1 MNEIIVNKHFVKAV
15 HLKLKFTAFL
25 FCITLSGFT
34 QVVIKGVV
42 KDSVKTLTNV
52 TVLVKNKKTKNTLQY
67 TVTDKNGKYF
77 IELKHIKDSVYLEFN
92 SFLYETLIS
101 NLDDETLLKD
111 NSVTLNVVLKENVNE
126 LNEIL
131 IKAKQRITIKK
142 DTTIYNVD
150 SFKDGTERTVEDLL
164 KKLPGVSVGNNGE
177 IKYKGKSI
185 KKLLLDGDDLFDSN
199 YTIASKNINVDIVD
213 KIQGIENYDEN
224 SLKKG
229 LRDSDDVILNLV
241 LKKGKLNFSG
251 NVDLAYG
258 YKNMHKI
265 NGVGMLLNN
274 KVKLFN
280 YTSLNNIGYKNSQVF
295 KKNGTL
301 SAKKLI
307 NEGNF
312 YSILDDSFHNF
323 NNNFINSSNILFKL
337 FKKSKVRF
345 NLNGEVDSKNRINSS
360 SISINDDSQTLITT
374 TEKINN
380 KPTNL
385 NAEIFFENK
394 EKGNLHWSYL
404 GYYDHKKK
412 NSNNF
417 SNNNGLSQQSNLI
430 SKTKLIQNKV
440 NLTYRINEK
449 SALESILTHSL
460 SEAPQELNLSP
471 NTLFNNEGN
480 NILEF
485 NNQTSRFKKQYF
497 LFKTDVIGLHK
508 KNQYKI
514 EIGYNYISNQYNSL
528 LKNSV
533 NQNETYVN
541 NTEYRIGSYF
551 INSGYNFKFEKS
563 NIGLGLKLN
572 YNNLA
577 LQNFSDND
585 FISKS
590 SILALPYLKLKY
602 NLSKMI
608 GFSLNYNY
616 NEKTPSENNLFT
628 NIVQTN
634 FRNFL
639 DNKIALDNLTSHNF
653 NMDFKYYDFYNRTS
667 INLGIQYIHNKNGY
681 FFNNIINED
690 ISITTS
696 FLKNEGLNNY
706 NIFLNSETFVLFLNS
721 TLQFNTSYTI
731 SEDLNTLNG
740 SDFRNITIN
749 DLQLEFV
756 ARTGFK
762 MPVNFENTF
771 MYNNSTF
778 KTELKNSN
786 SSISN
791 QFKSII
797 KIKNDSNIKVLYTH
811 IKPNFQNKVNYNFI
825 EAELFLKPK
834 NSNFSY
840 SILAKNLLN
849 EKQFEVININDFST
863 SRSYYNL
870 IERYIMLQVSFY
882 L

>member
-412 NSNNF
+412 
-417 SNNNGLSQQSNLI
+417 I
-430 SKTKLIQNKV
+430 AI
-440 NLTYRINEK
+440 
-449 SALESILTHSL
+449 ILVIIMACL
-460 SEAPQELNLSP
+460 
-471 NTLFNNEGN
+471 
-480 NILEF
+480 
-485 NNQTSRFKKQYF
+485 NNQ
-497 LFKTDVIGLHK
+497 I
-508 KNQYKI
+508 
-514 EIGYNYISNQYNSL
+514 
-528 LKNSV
+528 
-533 NQNETYVN
+533 
-541 NTEYRIGSYF
+541 
-551 INSGYNFKFEKS
+551 
-563 NIGLGLKLN
+563 
-572 YNNLA
+572 
-577 LQNFSDND
+577 
-585 FISKS
+585 
-590 SILALPYLKLKY
+590 
-602 NLSKMI
+602 
-608 GFSLNYNY
+608 
-616 NEKTPSENNLFT
+616 
-628 NIVQTN
+628 
-634 FRNFL
+634 
-639 DNKIALDNLTSHNF
+639 
-653 NMDFKYYDFYNRTS
+653 
-667 INLGIQYIHNKNGY
+667 
-681 FFNNIINED
+681 
-690 ISITTS
+690 
-696 FLKNEGLNNY
+696 
-706 NIFLNSETFVLFLNS
+706 
-721 TLQFNTSYTI
+721 
-731 SEDLNTLNG
+731 
-740 SDFRNITIN
+740 
-749 DLQLEFV
+749 
-756 ARTGFK
+756 
-762 MPVNFENTF
+762 
-771 MYNNSTF
+771 
-778 KTELKNSN
+778 
-786 SSISN
+786 
-791 QFKSII
+791 
-797 KIKNDSNIKVLYTH
+797 
-811 IKPNFQNKVNYNFI
+811 
-825 EAELFLKPK
+825 
-834 NSNFSY
+834 
-840 SILAKNLLN
+840 
-849 EKQFEVININDFST
+849 
-863 SRSYYNL
+863 
-870 IERYIMLQVSFY
+870 
-882 L
+882 